1 MLEMLTD
8 RRQMGGRRKNG
19 RADARAIDVLLADL
33 FFQAQTQLSMKL
45 SMLINDKM
53 PLIVGILIFISI
65 INTTSKKSLYF
76 SAF

>member
-1 MLEMLTD
+1 
-8 RRQMGGRRKNG
+8 MGGRRKNG
-19 RADARAIDVLLADL
+19 RADAGAIDVLLADL